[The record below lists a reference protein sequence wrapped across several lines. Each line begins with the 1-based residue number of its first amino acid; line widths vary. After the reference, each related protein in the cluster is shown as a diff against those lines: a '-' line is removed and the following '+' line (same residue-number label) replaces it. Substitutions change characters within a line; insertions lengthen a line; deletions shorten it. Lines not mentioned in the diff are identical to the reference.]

1 MSAIIECKNLTH
13 YYGQRKIYEN
23 LSFEVPQG
31 RILGLLGKNGT
42 GKTTTWIS
50 SIQLSR
56 HWKVPR
62 IW

>member
-31 RILGLLGKNGT
+31 RILGLTVIMEIG
-42 GKTTTWIS
+42 
-50 SIQLSR
+50 R
-56 HWKVPR
+56 AHV
-62 IW
+62 

>member
-31 RILGLLGKNGT
+31 RILGLLKMVQGKRQPL
-42 GKTTTWIS
+42 IY
-50 SIQLSR
+50 
-56 HWKVPR
+56 
-62 IW
+62 

>member
-31 RILGLLGKNGT
+31 RILGLLVQGKRQPL
-42 GKTTTWIS
+42 IY
-50 SIQLSR
+50 
-56 HWKVPR
+56 
-62 IW
+62 

>member
-31 RILGLLGKNGT
+31 RILDCWVRMAQGKRRPL
-42 GKTTTWIS
+42 IY
-50 SIQLSR
+50 
-56 HWKVPR
+56 
-62 IW
+62 